1 MEVKK
6 ENIQILREKSRAK
19 SQITF
24 DEDFN
29 VPDAKPDVG
38 RLIQHKGRIIM
49 EDVRLADGKGILR
62 GDLQVDILYVGEEKG
77 IVSNLTLKMPFEE
90 ALNLKDIVNGD
101 KMCLKWEIED
111 LTIRLIHSRKL
122 NIKGL
127 VTFYAAVDETEQI
140 RLPIALDVQDVSVR
154 KKPVRFMGLAIHKK
168 DTLRIKDEYTIS
180 SNRPDISNLI
190 WYTMDVRGLDLKPGE
205 NVVRARGELSIF
217 VLYGA
222 EDTETPVQWLEY
234 SMPFSGE
241 VECPDCTEELIP
253 NIEVSVMHQSLE
265 VKPDADGEERI
276 LVSDVVLE
284 LDMKFFREEECELIT
299 DVYTPLR
306 ECLPEGKK
314 EVLEKLLVRNFSRC
328 RISDRVQVK
337 ETQGKILQLCHSQG
351 KVKID
356 KTRIVEN
363 GVQADGVVMLK
374 ILYIIGN
381 DDMPFY
387 SMEAMIP
394 FSHVVEARGI
404 SPDSSYQLKAEL
416 EQLSTAMADGNEIE
430 LRATIGL
437 NLLAVIR
444 ELVFIIDKVEE
455 KPLDMKKIQAMPG
468 ILVYMVKPEDTLWDI
483 ARKYYTSIDEICS
496 LNGLKENQEPAPGTP
511 LLVVKKVEGQIK

>member
-1 MEVKK
+1 MELKK
-6 ENIQILREKSRAK
+6 ESMQIQKEKSRAK

-38 RLIQHKGRIIM
+38 RMIQHKGRIILD
-49 EDVRLADGKGILR
+49 DVHLAEGKGSLR
-62 GDLQVDILYVGEEKG
+62 GNLQVDILYVGEEQG
-77 IVSNLTLKMPFEE
+77 IVSSLTAKLPFEE
-90 ALNLKDIVNGD
+90 TLNLKNIVNGD

-122 NIKGL
+122 NIKAL
-127 VTFYAAVDETEQI
+127 VTFCAVVDETEQV
-140 RLPIALDVQDVSVR
+140 RFPVALDTEDVSVR
-154 KKPVRFMGLAIHKK
+154 KKTVRFMGLTVHKK
-168 DTLRIKDEYTIS
+168 DTLRIKDEYTIA
-180 SNRPDISNLI
+180 SNRPDISGVV
-190 WYTMDVRGLDLKPGE
+190 WYTMDIRGLDLKPEE
-205 NVVRARGELSIF
+205 NVVKARGELSVF
-217 VLYGA
+217 VLYES
-222 EDTETPVQWLEY
+222 EDTEAPVQWLEY
-234 SMPFSGE
+234 SLPFSGE
-241 VECPDCTEELIP
+241 VECPECTEELIP

-265 VKPDADGEERI
+265 AKPDADGEERI

-284 LDMKFFREEECELIT
+284 LDMKFFREEEFQMIT

-306 ECLPEGKK
+306 ECISEGKT

-328 RISDRVQVK
+328 RISDRIQVK

-363 GVQADGVVMLK
+363 GVQADGVIMLK

-381 DDMPFY
+381 DSMPFY

-404 SPDSSYQLKAEL
+404 STDSSYQLKAEL
-416 EQLSTAMADGNEIE
+416 EQLSAAMADGNEIE
-430 LRATIGL
+430 IRATVGL
-437 NLLAVIR
+437 NLLAVVR
-444 ELVFIIDKVEE
+444 EPVFMIDRIEE

-468 ILVYMVKPEDTLWDI
+468 ILIYMVKPGDELWDI
-483 ARKYYTSIDEICS
+483 ARKYHTSVEEICT
-496 LNGLKENQEPAPGTP
+496 LNDLKENQEPAPGTP